1 MKKGIKII
9 FSSSLIFLLFSCG
22 NSLGEVVGEYKG
34 DIYFGESVSYDLGV
48 NKENIVIFKDIDK
61 AFEEILKEE
70 EPAFKEIEKQFN
82 LKPISKDNWQGY
94 KTYGWQ
100 LVTEDEDL
108 KDSASRITKFFDIYE
123 NSFTSN

>member
-1 MKKGIKII
+1 MKKVIKII
-9 FSSSLIFLLFSCG
+9 FSSSLIFLLVSCS
-22 NSLGEVVGEYKG
+22 NSLEKVVGEYNG
-34 DIYFGESVSYDLGV
+34 DIYFGESSSYELGV

-61 AFEEILKEE
+61 AFNEILKEE
-70 EPAFKEIEKQFN
+70 VAFKEIEKQFD

-108 KDSASRITKFFDIYE
+108 KDSASRITRFFDIYE
-123 NSFTSN
+123 NSFTSIN